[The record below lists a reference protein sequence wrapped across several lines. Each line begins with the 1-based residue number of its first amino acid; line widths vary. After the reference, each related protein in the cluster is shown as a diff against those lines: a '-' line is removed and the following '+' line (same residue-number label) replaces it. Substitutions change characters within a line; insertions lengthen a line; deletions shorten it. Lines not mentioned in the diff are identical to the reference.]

1 MSGLE
6 IFGAIAAIPG
16 LLHGAKAMVALV
28 NDVRHGG
35 EERANYESLCNSF
48 LVTIPLLEEKL
59 KLLQERKNGSQD
71 QKALYYEGLF
81 VSKETSESPSI
92 GKQQGSLVG
101 LRKALEDMVPVL
113 DDMVRKMAHELQ
125 ERQGRQGP
133 KKWLSK
139 FRWPIEKEKPAAM
152 LLKVQQWEN
161 QVETVLQTEQ
171 VEMPI
176 EQWKKL
182 SVFDDNS
189 RYDRE
194 RKEKKDRQT
203 LHTTIAEWVSR
214 LDFNGRHFEV
224 QENCIDISDY
234 LTSSLEFEAWQSGR
248 NWILFCHAEPGAG
261 KV

>member
-6 IFGAIAAIPG
+6 IFGAIAAITG
-16 LLHGAKAMVALV
+16 ILDLAKKLMTLV
-28 NDVRHGG
+28 DDVRHGG
-35 EERANYESLCNSF
+35 EERANYENLCNNF
-48 LVTIPLLEEKL
+48 LVTIPLLKENL
-59 KLLQERKNGSQD
+59 KLLQERKNASQD

-81 VSKETSESPSI
+81 VAKETSESPLI

-101 LRKALEDMVPVL
+101 LKKALEDMVPAL
-113 DDMVRKMAHELQ
+113 DDMVKKMAHELR
-125 ERQGRQGP
+125 ERHGV
-133 KKWLSK
+133 KKWLTK

-152 LLKVQQWEN
+152 LLKVQQWKN

-171 VEMPI
+171 VEMAV
-176 EQWKKL
+176 EQLKKL
-182 SVFDDNS
+182 SVIEDNS

-214 LDFNGRHFEV
+214 LDFNGRHSEV

-234 LTSSLEFEAWQSGR
+234 LTSSLEFKTWQSGQ

>member
-16 LLHGAKAMVALV
+16 ILHGVKTLVTLV

-35 EERANYESLCNSF
+35 EERANYENLCNSF

-59 KLLQERKNGSQD
+59 KLLQERKNASQD

-81 VSKETSESPSI
+81 VAKETSESPSI
-92 GKQQGSLVG
+92 GQQGSLVG
-101 LRKALEDMVPVL
+101 LRKALEDMVPAL
-113 DDMVRKMAHELQ
+113 DDMVKKMAHEL
-125 ERQGRQGP
+125 RKRHGVKR
-133 KKWLSK
+133 WLSK
-139 FRWPIEKEKPAAM
+139 FRWPIDKEKPAAM
-152 LLKVQQWEN
+152 LLKVQQWKDL
-161 QVETVLQTEQ
+161 VETVLQTEQ
-171 VEMPI
+171 VEMAV
-176 EQWKKL
+176 EQLKKL
-182 SVFDDNS
+182 SVIEDNS

-214 LDFNGRHFEV
+214 LDFNGRHSEV

-234 LTSSLEFEAWQSGR
+234 LTSSLEFKAWQSGR

>member
-6 IFGAIAAIPG
+6 IFGAIAAIPSI
-16 LLHGAKAMVALV
+16 LHGVKTLVILV

-35 EERANYESLCNSF
+35 EERANYQNLCNSF

-59 KLLQERKNGSQD
+59 KLLQERKNASQD
-71 QKALYYEGLF
+71 QKAVYYEGLF
-81 VSKETSESPSI
+81 VAKETSELPSI

-101 LRKALEDMVPVL
+101 LRKALEDMVPAL
-113 DDMVRKMAHELQ
+113 DDMVNKMADELR
-125 ERQGRQGP
+125 ERHGF

-152 LLKVQQWEN
+152 LLKVQQWKN

-171 VEMPI
+171 VDMAI
-176 EQWKKL
+176 EQLKKL
-182 SVFDDNS
+182 SVIEDNS

-214 LDFNGRHFEV
+214 LDFNGRHSEV
-224 QENCIDISDY
+224 QENCIDISHY
-234 LTSSLEFEAWQSGR
+234 LTSSLEFKSWQSGR